1 LVFACRIHGIV
12 NCATGELG
20 HDVLVH
26 GDKAG
31 GGSLLLTS
39 TSGVDNGWMMRS
51 VMETRWYQ
59 IRVPTVAGAFGR
71 GAGAGAD
78 ARAGPRGGSGA
89 AAGADAGASG
99 ITSLK
104 VESSSHTEQR
114 GPDENAVSE
123 VHDCG
128 VKEII

>member
-1 LVFACRIHGIV
+1 
-12 NCATGELG
+12 
-20 HDVLVH
+20 
-26 GDKAG
+26 
-31 GGSLLLTS
+31 
-39 TSGVDNGWMMRS
+39 MMRS
-51 VMETRWYQ
+51 AMETRWYQ

-71 GAGAGAD
+71 GAGAGAG